1 MVTTIANINRYNS
14 IKRDLIGSIS
24 SQIDMLFDSA
34 IAAEIIESNSGG
46 LNIRF
51 TEDFMD
57 SIIQTTITIPYDL
70 IDGKVFL
77 NTQNNQ

>member
-1 MVTTIANINRYNS
+1 MVTTIADINRYNS
-14 IKRDLIGSIS
+14 IKKDLIGSIS
-24 SQIDMLFDSA
+24 TQIDMLFDSA

-77 NTQNNQ
+77 NTQNNP

>member
-1 MVTTIANINRYNS
+1 MVTTIADINRYNS
-14 IKRDLIGSIS
+14 IKKDLIGSIS
-24 SQIDMLFDSA
+24 TQIDMLFDSA